1 MEVSGN
7 HGGKNNMNKTKP
19 VIWIRGAGELGSA
32 AAVSLFRA
40 GFRIFLSEINPPLA
54 IRRPVTFSD
63 AVIEGES
70 FVEDVSAKLVDMS
83 SFPLEKSNYIPLLLD
98 KPEQL
103 KELSPDI
110 LVDVRMK
117 KRYNSDYRNWAK
129 FVIGL
134 GPGFSAGRNCHA
146 VIETMRGHNLGKV
159 IWKGKALPDTGIPGN
174 VGGETKRRVIKSPGN
189 GILKWNVSFGD
200 IVQEG
205 DEIGSLDDN
214 TAITSPLSG
223 IVRGLIN
230 PAVPVTDGL
239 KIGDIDPRGDVDYL
253 SISDKARS
261 IGRAVLEA
269 VLINTQS

>member
-7 HGGKNNMNKTKP
+7 HGLKNNMNKIKP
-19 VIWIRGAGELGSA
+19 IIWIRGAGELGSA

-40 GFRIFLSEINPPLA
+40 GCRIFLSEISPPLA

-63 AVIEGES
+63 AIIDGES
-70 FVEDVSAKLVDMS
+70 FVEEVSAKLVDKS

-117 KRYNSDYRNWAK
+117 KRYNSDYRNWAE
-129 FVIGL
+129 FVVGL
-134 GPGFSAGRNCHA
+134 GPGFSAGENCHA

-159 IWKGKALPDTGIPGN
+159 IWKGNALPDTGIPGN

-239 KIGDIDPRGDVDYL
+239 KIGDIDPRRDVDYL

-269 VLINTQS
+269 VLINTQG